1 MDLTCVADHAWRSLN
16 QVMVFGAGVFVL
28 LMFIVSTLGTPLV
41 MWLYR
46 RRVVALMSARD
57 DAERDEADA
66 DALPA
71 HGAAKAA
78 PLATG
83 QLAIEAA
90 ARQKRLRNVLVAACA
105 VYSLVAGLM
114 MTFSPDVVLDA
125 KAAAAL
131 PDRTPLQWG
140 LTVLFDAL
148 LVGALCMPIVLI
160 GTAHP
165 RFTRLYWRR
174 FVPLFLAAAA
184 LRWSVHTD
192 GSEGA
197 TLGMA
202 FIALFLGGCFVALFW
217 VAVARRHAR
226 QVAPL
231 LNVLMGTLYAGMAGV
246 LWVLLVVGR
255 CADEATLGFAV
266 LAALVPALGTAWF
279 AWRLVHW
286 LSHRYERKAV
296 SDAQLQTGSWLLML
310 TVFVALAVLGFERE
324 SSGPWLPLL
333 LAANVVALAVY
344 AVGLQRVPAWPQPR
358 SLLLLRVFAHDERGE
373 RLLDETA
380 FRWRFIGPIHMI
392 GGPDMAQQTLDP
404 HELLAF
410 IRGRARDQFVT
421 TREQLAQRIETLDLH
436 PDPDRRYRVNELF
449 CFANVWQAGVQALLA
464 RSDVV
469 LLDLRGFTRRRDGT
483 AYEIGLLAREG
494 ALPRTVCLVD
504 EGTDVA
510 AVQAIVAAQGHA
522 GLDEARVLTAD
533 GALDAKALFSA
544 LAQAAST

>member
-1 MDLTCVADHAWRSLN
+1 MDLACMADSAWRSLN
-16 QVMVFGAGVFVL
+16 QVMVFGAAVFVL
-28 LMFIVSTLGTPLV
+28 LMLVVSTLGTPLV

-57 DAERDEADA
+57 DAERDDA
-66 DALPA
+66 DAEALPG
-71 HGAAKAA
+71 HHRAKPA
-78 PLATG
+78 PLAAG
-83 QLAIEAA
+83 QLAAEAA
-90 ARQKRLRNVLVAACA
+90 SRQKRLRNVLITACA

-125 KAAAAL
+125 KAAAL

-165 RFTRLYWRR
+165 RFSRLYWRR

-184 LRWSVHTD
+184 VRWSVHTD
-192 GSEGA
+192 DSEGA

-202 FIALFLGGCFVALFW
+202 FLALSLGGCFVALFW
-217 VAVARRHAR
+217 LAVARRHAR

-231 LNVLMGTLYAGMAGV
+231 LNVLMGTMYAGMAMV

-255 CADEATLGFAV
+255 CADETTLGFTV

-279 AWRLVHW
+279 AWRLVRW
-286 LSHRYERKAV
+286 LSQRYERKAV

-310 TVFVALAVLGFERE
+310 TVFVALAVLGFERQA
-324 SSGPWLPLL
+324 SGPWLPLL
-333 LAANVVALAVY
+333 LGANVVALAVY
-344 AVGLQRVPAWPQPR
+344 AAGLQRVPPWAQPR
-358 SLLLLRVFAHDERGE
+358 ALLLLRVFAHDERGE

-410 IRGRARDQFVT
+410 IRGRAREQFVT
-421 TREQLAQRIETLDLH
+421 TREQLAERLDTLDEH

-464 RSDVV
+464 RCDVV
-469 LLDLRGFTRRRDGT
+469 LLDLRGFTRQRDGT

-494 ALPRTVCLVD
+494 ALARTVCLVD
-504 EGTDVA
+504 EGTDLA
-510 AVQAIVAAQGHA
+510 AVQALIAEHGHT
-522 GLDEARVLTAD
+522 GLDEARVLTA
-533 GALDAKALFSA
+533 GGSLDAKALFGA
-544 LAQAAST
+544 LAAAASA